1 MKVPAY
7 NYIHPEDK
15 AALENLKNIP
25 MFSACLKAFM
35 KFMPEQYLHGMNMAQ
50 KIRLGPDQLPHI
62 YGLLP
67 PICDALDIPEPE
79 FYLEMNPAPNAYTYG
94 DSRVFLTVTSGLL
107 EYLDEDEV
115 TAVIAHECGHIA
127 CRHVL
132 YHTMATMLLNF
143 GSKVLGPV
151 SALSIPIQLA
161 LLRWYRRSE
170 LSADRAAAVYLKD
183 PKPVVE
189 TMIRL
194 AGGPK
199 SITEKVNM
207 ELYCQ
212 QAEAY
217 TKMIEESEWNMILQG
232 VAIMNQNHPFLAVR
246 TKEILSWCDGDQ
258 FQRIIKSMDASDNS
272 NKCSDCGGDTY
283 AEWKFCKHCGAKLA

>member
-1 MKVPAY
+1 MKIPAY

-15 AALENLKNIP
+15 AALENLENIP
-25 MFSACLKAFM
+25 MFTTCLKAFM
-35 KFMPEQYLHGMNMAQ
+35 KFLPEQYLHGMNMAQ
-50 KIRLGPDQLPHI
+50 KIRLGPEQLPHI
-62 YGLLP
+62 YNLLP
-67 PICDALDIPEPE
+67 PICDVLDIPEPE

-94 DSRVFLTVTSGLL
+94 DSKVFLTVTSGLL

-127 CRHVL
+127 CHHVL

-151 SALSIPIQLA
+151 SALSVPLQLA
-161 LLRWYRRSE
+161 LLRWQRRSE
-170 LSADRAAAVYLKD
+170 LSADRAAAVYTKGSES
-183 PKPVVE
+183 VVE

-199 SITEKVNM
+199 SITENVNM

-212 QAEAY
+212 QADAY
-217 TKMIEESEWNMILQG
+217 TKMIEESEWNMMLQG

-246 TKEILSWCDGDQ
+246 TKEIINWCKGDQ
-258 FQRIIKSMDASDNS
+258 FRKILKSMDDIDPSDT
-272 NKCSDCGGDTY
+272 CRDCKGEITPD
-283 AEWKFCKHCGAKLA
+283 WKFCKHCGAKLA